1 LDPRER
7 RETYNGASDALSR
20 AVELT
25 ATPMIFGFLGFRL
38 DLWVGSGPAF
48 TVGLPTFCLAYL
60 SWKLC
65 VAYSAQM
72 QAHEARLLGRGG
84 RDGTGSHP
92 PA

>member
-1 LDPRER
+1 MDPRER

-25 ATPMIFGFLGFRL
+25 VTPIIFGLLGHRL
-38 DLWVGSGPAF
+38 DLWLGWAPAF
-48 TVGLPTFCLAYL
+48 TVVLSTFSLGYL

-72 QAHEARLLGRGG
+72 QAHEARLLGARKAAG
-84 RDGTGSHP
+84 RQR
-92 PA
+92 AA